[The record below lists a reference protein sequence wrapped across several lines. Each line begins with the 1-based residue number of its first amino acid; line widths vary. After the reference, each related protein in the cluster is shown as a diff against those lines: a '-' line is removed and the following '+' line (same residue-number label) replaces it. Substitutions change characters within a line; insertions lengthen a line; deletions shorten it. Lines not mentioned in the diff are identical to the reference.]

1 MLYRNKNEDLLSQS
15 IGMPLSC
22 AYPTLLSNCF
32 VGFLLDEILV
42 HSIRKRSF
50 YDVKKLFMTLPKK

>member
-15 IGMPLSC
+15 IGI
-22 AYPTLLSNCF
+22 LLSWAYQTHLSNWF
-32 VGFLLDEILV
+32 EGFLIDEILV